1 MTVKKRHSTFFF
13 LLNCFFSAASK
24 TTYFSLPT
32 RRPSRFRGRMEKEH
46 QTSLKYLFCSHS
58 FMCGGFSA
66 IMLMIIW
73 GTNTIKKKNN
83 FPYILKILILV
94 LFSGCL
100 TGVWLAISQSPLHSS
115 QFFPVLTWSVR
126 NSASYFGQGEV
137 LLQTSFGPSAL
148 APLMRIEKQS
158 ETVTYLIL
166 FHERHLFW
174 VNCRDP

>member
-1 MTVKKRHSTFFF
+1 MCHVFTRQSLVQVAMMKGPQIST
-13 LLNCFFSAASK
+13 SQ
-24 TTYFSLPT
+24 TQTPSLPH
-32 RRPSRFRGRMEKEH
+32 RSWQFFQLHFED
-46 QTSLKYLFCSHS
+46 L
-58 FMCGGFSA
+58 
-66 IMLMIIW
+66 
-73 GTNTIKKKNN
+73 N
-83 FPYILKILILV
+83 
-94 LFSGCL
+94 SGSVQWVSDRSMV
-100 TGVWLAISQSPLHSS
+100 TISQSPLHSS